1 MAQLFVSDLH
11 LEDTR
16 PDITRAFFHL
26 LDSLQGQF
34 DTLYLLGDIFEVWL
48 GDDTPSHCADQLA
61 DRLRAMADTG
71 IRVFLL
77 HGNRD
82 FLVGSHYAARCGAQ
96 LVEEPVLLRV
106 AGQNALLMHGD
117 VLCTQDTDYQ
127 AFRNMVRDPTWQQAF
142 LAKSLDERIAIGRHL
157 RDKSQ
162 QSAKE
167 KADYIM
173 DVTQAEVVAVMAQH
187 QVSLLIHGHTHR
199 PATHSVQLNSGAGT
213 RMVLGDWYQQ
223 GWYIL
228 ADDHAA
234 ELKPFPFTVAI

>member
-11 LEDTR
+11 LEDAR
-16 PDITRAFFHL
+16 PDISRAFFCL
-26 LDSLQGQF
+26 LDALQGQF
-34 DTLYLLGDIFEVWL
+34 DELYLLGDIFEVWL
-48 GDDTPSHCADQLA
+48 GDDTPSQCADQLA
-61 DRLRAMADTG
+61 AKLRGLSDSGT
-71 IRVFLL
+71 RVFLM

-82 FLVGSHYAARCGAQ
+82 FLLGNEYAGRCGAQ
-96 LVEEPVLLRV
+96 LIDEPFALTV
-106 AGQNALLMHGD
+106 AGQKALLMHGD
-117 VLCTQDTDYQ
+117 VLCTRDTDYQ
-127 AFRNMVRDPTWQQAF
+127 AFRKMVRDPQWQQVV
-142 LAKSLDERIAIGRHL
+142 LEKSLEERISIGRQL

-173 DVTQAEVVAVMAQH
+173 DVTQEEVVAVMERH

-199 PATHSVQLNSGAGT
+199 PATHSVQLGTGSAT

-228 ADDHAA
+228 ADDVAA
-234 ELKPFPFTVAI
+234 RLKPFPFPVTP

>member
-11 LEDTR
+11 LEDAR
-16 PDITRAFFHL
+16 PDIIRAFFHL
-26 LDSLQGQF
+26 LDSLQDQF
-34 DTLYLLGDIFEVWL
+34 DELYLLGDIFEVWL

-61 DRLRAMADTG
+61 DRLRALADAG

-82 FLVGSHYAARCGAQ
+82 FLLGAHYAARCGAQ
-96 LVEEPVLLRV
+96 LIEEPVLLQV
-106 AGQNALLMHGD
+106 AGRNALLMHGD
-117 VLCTQDTDYQ
+117 ALCTQDTDYQ
-127 AFRNMVRDPTWQQAF
+127 AFRRMVRDPQWQQTF
-142 LAKSLDERIAIGRHL
+142 LAKSLEERISIGRQL

-173 DVTQAEVVAVMAQH
+173 DVSQDEVVAVMEQH

-199 PATHSVQLNSGAGT
+199 PATHSVQLTSGTAT
-213 RMVLGDWYQQ
+213 RMVLGDWYKQ

-234 ELKPFPFTVAI
+234 RLEPFPFPVTP

>member
-11 LEDTR
+11 LEDAR

-26 LDSLQGQF
+26 LDALQGQF
-34 DTLYLLGDIFEVWL
+34 DVLYLLGDVFEVWL
-48 GDDTPSHCADQLA
+48 GDDTPSLCADQLA
-61 DRLRAMADTG
+61 DRLHALADAG
-71 IRVFLL
+71 IRVYLL

-82 FLVGSHYAARCGAQ
+82 FLIGPHYADRCGAQ
-96 LVEEPVLLRV
+96 LVAEPVLLQV

-127 AFRNMVRDPTWQQAF
+127 AFRRMVRDPLWQQVF
-142 LAKSLDERIAIGRHL
+142 LAKPLDERMAIGRHL

-162 QSAKE
+162 QSAKD

-173 DVTQAEVVAVMAQH
+173 DVTQEEVVAVMEQH
-187 QVSLLIHGHTHR
+187 QVNLLIHGHTHR
-199 PATHSVQLNSGAGT
+199 PATHTVQLKSGTAS

-228 ADDHAA
+228 ADDHGA
-234 ELKPFPFTVAI
+234 ELEPFPFIATI